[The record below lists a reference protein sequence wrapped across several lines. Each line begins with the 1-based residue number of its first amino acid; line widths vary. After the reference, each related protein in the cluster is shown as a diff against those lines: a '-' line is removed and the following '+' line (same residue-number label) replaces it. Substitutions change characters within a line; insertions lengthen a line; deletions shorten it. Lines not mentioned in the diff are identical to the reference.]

1 MASMHSMTHQI
12 SRSVV
17 LLCFPP
23 ADIFDVAAPLE
34 IFRLANLLSQ
44 PGMPYNVTVVNAEDN
59 RLVETDAGVSLC
71 ANATIAQLLAGKR
84 KISYP
89 DTLIVVSGLGAIDRY
104 PGTALNWIVDNRDQF
119 RRICSVCLG
128 AFPLAASGVLNGR
141 RATTHWRML
150 DSFSRRYKAVEIDDS
165 SIWVKD
171 GKFYSSAGL
180 STGLDLT
187 LGLVEEDL
195 GSDLANDI
203 AREMVLFI
211 RRSGEHSQKS
221 VPLEH
226 QGTPNKRL
234 QALQP
239 WLMANLEQN
248 LNADRLAER
257 LSVSRRTLIRLF
269 RSELNTTPAK
279 YLESLRLEVVARC
292 LVTTDWSLHFIARK
306 CGFAGADVMRRAFQR
321 KFSVSPTHY
330 RQISGS
336 ARATAETTAD
346 ARVAVDE

>member
-1 MASMHSMTHQI
+1 MAATHRMTQQI
-12 SRSVV
+12 SRSIV

-23 ADIFDVAAPLE
+23 VDIFDVAAPLE
-34 IFRLANLLSQ
+34 IFRLTNLLSQ
-44 PGMPYNVTVVNAEDN
+44 SGVPYNVMVVNAEDS
-59 RLVETDAGVSLC
+59 RLVETDAGITLC
-71 ANATIAQLLAGKR
+71 ANATVAQILAGKR

-104 PGTALNWIVDNRDQF
+104 PGAALKWIVDTADRF
-119 RRICSVCLG
+119 RRVCSVCLG
-128 AFPLAASGVLNGR
+128 AFPLAASGVLDGR

-150 DSFSRRYKAVEIDDS
+150 DAFSRRYRAVETDDS

-195 GSDLANDI
+195 GSDVATDI

-211 RRSGEHSQKS
+211 RRSGGHSQKS

-226 QGTPNKRL
+226 QGTPNRRL

-279 YLESLRLEVVARC
+279 YLESLRLDAVARC
-292 LVTTDWSLHFIARK
+292 LVTTDWSLYLIARK

-321 KFSVSPTHY
+321 KFSVSPTRY
-330 RQISGS
+330 RQISGG
-336 ARATAETTAD
+336 AQAPAATANTRLAM
-346 ARVAVDE
+346 DE